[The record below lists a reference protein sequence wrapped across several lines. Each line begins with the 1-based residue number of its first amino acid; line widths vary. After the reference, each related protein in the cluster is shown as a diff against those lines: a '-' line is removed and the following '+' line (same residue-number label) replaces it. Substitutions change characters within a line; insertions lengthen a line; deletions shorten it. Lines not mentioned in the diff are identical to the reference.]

1 MPENFRLSAEVSNA
15 RRVIRMAQEP
25 HRIFISWI
33 GITDTNNIF
42 KEGEEEK
49 GPLLS
54 TIEHFEKEF
63 FHEVILFHTDDP
75 ATAVER
81 NAIRMAVK
89 HYTKNCRLVPF
100 ASLVP
105 ADPSAVYEAESSYL
119 ASHLPPKA
127 PLYYGLTSGS
137 PAMYAVQVLMCASKF
152 PGIPL
157 YTTAPKYRKEGAPA
171 VSRFTLPDLLPY
183 LDTPPSKETYFI
195 PSANK
200 KIYEQVRT
208 KVAQTNVPVLIM
220 GETGVGKTEL
230 AKYIHACS
238 LRRGKPMI
246 SLNCAE
252 IAGNHSM
259 MRSELFGHKKGSFTG
274 ADKDKAGKFVEADGS
289 TLFLDEVGEIPLDL
303 QGNLLTALDSG
314 SIQPIGGTA
323 QKVNVRIVAAT
334 NRDLMQD
341 VKAGRFRLDL
351 YYRLAL
357 YAPKLA
363 PVREYSYADRK
374 KLLEHLLEEVNRD
387 NFSTCPR
394 TFSDDA
400 LALLLENPWHGNI
413 REMKFRLTSICLLAG
428 SVVTKDDVL
437 QQLNIATNSEE
448 DESFLPDNLNEWVD
462 ERKKLFARRALARCG
477 NKDAAAAQLLGM
489 NPSTFRSMR
498 QKYQI

>member
-1 MPENFRLSAEVSNA
+1 
-15 RRVIRMAQEP
+15 MAQETR
-25 HRIFISWI
+25 RIFISWI
-33 GITDTNNIF
+33 GITDAENIF

-49 GPLLS
+49 GPILS
-54 TIEHFEKEF
+54 TIEHFGKEF

-75 ATAVER
+75 KMKDGS
-81 NAIRMAVK
+81 NAMRMAVK
-89 HYTKNCRLVPF
+89 HYAKSCRLVPF

-105 ADPSAVYEAESSYL
+105 SDPSAVYEAESSYL
-119 ASHLPPKA
+119 AANLPPKA
-127 PLYYGLTSGS
+127 SLYYGLTSGS

-157 YTTAPKYRKEGAPA
+157 YTTDPKYRKEGEPS

-183 LDTPPSKETYFI
+183 LDTSPSKETYFI

-208 KVAQTNVPVLIM
+208 KVAPTNVPVLIM

-238 LRRGKPMI
+238 SRRGKPMV

-252 IAGNHSM
+252 IAGDHSM
-259 MRSELFGHKKGSFTG
+259 MRSELFGHKKGAFTG
-274 ADKDKAGKFVEADGS
+274 ADKDKVGKFIEANGS
-289 TLFLDEVGEIPLDL
+289 TLFLDEVGEIPLEL

-314 SIQPIGGTA
+314 TIQPIGGTA

-363 PVREYSYADRK
+363 PVRYYSYADRK
-374 KLLEHLLEEVNRD
+374 KLLDHLLEEVNRD
-387 NFSTCPR
+387 SFSTCPR
-394 TFSDDA
+394 TLSDDA
-400 LALLLENPWHGNI
+400 LALLLEHPWHGNI

-428 SVVTKDDVL
+428 SVVTRDDVL
-437 QQLNIATNSEE
+437 QQLDIPINSIE
-448 DESFLPDNLNEWVD
+448 DESFLPADLSEWID
-462 ERKKLFARRALARCG
+462 EHKKLFARRALARCD